1 MKTIALAALLAF
13 PACAT
18 QRVSAPIEVVVTAQ
32 GPFAEADAAL
42 LRQITNDAIRR
53 SVHDGPARSIS
64 IAMDY
69 QRGDVSNIPLRS
81 TPSGIRLAGAM
92 YTIRDAAGHVLESQ
106 WVPMTGAESN
116 LGVMH
121 DTARWI
127 AVRVAHLRFAY
138 DCSPVLE
145 RVL

>member
-1 MKTIALAALLAF
+1 MKPIALAALLVV

-18 QRVSAPIEVVVTAQ
+18 QRMSPPIEVTVTAQ

-42 LRQITNDAIRR
+42 LRRITDDAIRR
-53 SVHDGPARSIS
+53 SVHDGPARSIA

-69 QRGDVSNIPLRS
+69 RRSDVSNIPLRS
-81 TPSGIRLAGAM
+81 TPAGIQLAGAM
-92 YTIRDAAGHVLESQ
+92 YAIRDAAGHVLESQ

-116 LGVMH
+116 LSVMH

-127 AVRVAHLRFAY
+127 AVRVAHLRGI
-138 DCSPVLE
+138 
-145 RVL
+145 